1 MLLNIIIFLWISIG
15 TFCGIALFYALRRI
29 NQYENFIL
37 NIQNIVSSSTKRM
50 KQVETF
56 AGLVDRKMNM
66 GAAVDIDDLQ
76 LLSSEYL
83 KLKEKGVDVS
93 GLDNKINSIKK
104 NYKIN
109 QKIKEKGKDP
119 LQERL
124 GKEKEA

>member
-1 MLLNIIIFLWISIG
+1 M
-15 TFCGIALFYALRRI
+15 ADFYADTKPKAEDNLK
-29 NQYENFIL
+29 YEDN
-37 NIQNIVSSSTKRM
+37 KRM

-76 LLSSEYL
+76 LLSSEYM

-93 GLDNKINSIKK
+93 GLDTKINSIKK
-104 NYKIN
+104 NYRIN
-109 QKIKEKGKDP
+109 QKLKEKGKDP

>member
-1 MLLNIIIFLWISIG
+1 MAPPLKEKKAEDNLE
-15 TFCGIALFYALRRI
+15 
-29 NQYENFIL
+29 YENKKTL
-37 NIQNIVSSSTKRM
+37 KLLDN
-50 KQVETF
+50 F

-93 GLDNKINSIKK
+93 GLDQKINSIKK

-109 QKIKEKGKDP
+109 QKMKEKGKDP

>member
-1 MLLNIIIFLWISIG
+1 M
-15 TFCGIALFYALRRI
+15 ADFYADTKPKAEDNLK
-29 NQYENFIL
+29 YEDK
-37 NIQNIVSSSTKRM
+37 KRT

-93 GLDNKINSIKK
+93 GLDNKINQKMKK
-104 NYKIN
+104 
-109 QKIKEKGKDP
+109 KGKDP

>member
-1 MLLNIIIFLWISIG
+1 MADN
-15 TFCGIALFYALRRI
+15 FYADTKPKAEDNLKYEDKKRI
-29 NQYENFIL
+29 
-37 NIQNIVSSSTKRM
+37 

-76 LLSSEYL
+76 LLSSEYM

-93 GLDNKINSIKK
+93 GLDTKINSIKK

-109 QKIKEKGKDP
+109 QKLKEKGKDP

>member
-1 MLLNIIIFLWISIG
+1 MADN
-15 TFCGIALFYALRRI
+15 FYADTSSKAEDNLK
-29 NQYENFIL
+29 YEDN
-37 NIQNIVSSSTKRM
+37 KRM

-76 LLSSEYL
+76 LLSSEYM

-93 GLDNKINSIKK
+93 GLDTKINSIKK

-109 QKIKEKGKDP
+109 QKLKEKGKDP

>member
-1 MLLNIIIFLWISIG
+1 M
-15 TFCGIALFYALRRI
+15 ADRFYAEGKGLSLQKAED
-29 NQYENFIL
+29 NLNYENKKTL
-37 NIQNIVSSSTKRM
+37 KLLD
-50 KQVETF
+50 TF

-76 LLSSEYL
+76 ILSSEYL

-109 QKIKEKGKDP
+109 QKMKEKGKDP

>member
-1 MLLNIIIFLWISIG
+1 M
-15 TFCGIALFYALRRI
+15 ADFYADTKPKAEDNLK
-29 NQYENFIL
+29 YEDN
-37 NIQNIVSSSTKRM
+37 KRM

-76 LLSSEYL
+76 LLSSEYM

-93 GLDNKINSIKK
+93 GLDTKINSIKK
-104 NYKIN
+104 NFKIN
-109 QKIKEKGKDP
+109 QKMKEKGKDP

>member
-1 MLLNIIIFLWISIG
+1 M
-15 TFCGIALFYALRRI
+15 ADFYADTKPKAEDNLK
-29 NQYENFIL
+29 YEDN
-37 NIQNIVSSSTKRM
+37 KRM

-93 GLDNKINSIKK
+93 GLDSKINSIKK

-109 QKIKEKGKDP
+109 QKMKEKGKDP

>member
-1 MLLNIIIFLWISIG
+1 M
-15 TFCGIALFYALRRI
+15 ADFYADTKPKAEDNLK
-29 NQYENFIL
+29 YEDK
-37 NIQNIVSSSTKRM
+37 KRT

-109 QKIKEKGKDP
+109 QKMKEKGKDP

>member
-1 MLLNIIIFLWISIG
+1 M
-15 TFCGIALFYALRRI
+15 ADFYADTKPKAEDNLKYEENKRI
-29 NQYENFIL
+29 
-37 NIQNIVSSSTKRM
+37 

-56 AGLVDRKMNM
+56 AGLVNRKMNM
-66 GAAVDIDDLQ
+66 GGAVDLDDLQ
-76 LLSSEYL
+76 LLSSEYM

-93 GLDNKINSIKK
+93 GLDTKINSIKK

-109 QKIKEKGKDP
+109 QKLKERGKDP